1 MSGEFRFAAVSSS
14 LERHKMKNIT
24 ILGST
29 GSIGTA
35 ALEVVRMYPDRFR
48 VVGLAA
54 GRNIGL
60 FRRQL
65 KEFRPRVA
73 AVAEVSAAERLR
85 DLAGPVDILYGPEG
99 IREVAAYGDAD
110 FVLSAISGSA
120 GLMPTLSAVTVGK
133 TIGLANKETL
143 VMAGPL
149 VNKAVAE
156 HGATIIPVDSE
167 HSAIFQCMK
176 GHGGSDVRRLILTAS
191 GGPFHGR
198 KDADLCDVRPEDALN
213 HPTWQ
218 MGKKISIDS
227 ATLMNKGLE
236 VIEAHYLFGFSPRDI
251 DVIIHPQSIVHS
263 FVEFIDGTLIA
274 HLSLP
279 DMKGPIAYAL
289 SYPERLDGVLAP
301 CRLHELGTLTFERPD
316 MERFPCLRHAYDA
329 LKAGGTA
336 TAVLN
341 AANEMA
347 VDAFMEGRITFH
359 QIPVII
365 KKMLDAHR
373 PEPLDDIETVLSA
386 DAWARRMFREF
397 AEDI

>member
-1 MSGEFRFAAVSSS
+1 
-14 LERHKMKNIT
+14 MKKIT
-24 ILGST
+24 VLGST

-35 ALEVVRMYPDRFR
+35 TLEVVRRYPDRFR

-54 GRNIGL
+54 GRNIEL
-60 FRRQL
+60 FKRQID
-65 KEFRPRVA
+65 EFRPQVV
-73 AVAEVSAAERLR
+73 AVADDTAAERLR
-85 DLAGPVDILYGPEG
+85 KDAGSVEILSGPGG
-99 IREVAAYGDAD
+99 IREVAAHDGAD

-120 GLMPTLSAVTVGK
+120 GLLPTLAAITKGK

-167 HSAIFQCMK
+167 HSAIFQCMH
-176 GHGGSDVRRLILTAS
+176 GHNGSDIRKLILTAS

-198 KDADLCDVRPEDALN
+198 KADDLVDIKPEEALN

-236 VIEAHYLFGFSPRDI
+236 VIEAHYLFGFAPGDI
-251 DVIIHPQSIVHS
+251 EVIIHPQSIVHS
-263 FVEFIDGTLIA
+263 LVEFIDGALIA
-274 HLSLP
+274 HLSRP
-279 DMKGPIAYAL
+279 DMKGPISYAL

-301 CRLHELGTLTFERPD
+301 CRLHELGTLTFESPD
-316 MERFPCLRHAYDA
+316 MERFPCLRYAYDA
-329 LKAGGTA
+329 LESGGSA

-365 KKMLDAHR
+365 KKMLDAHK
-373 PEPLDDIETVLSA
+373 PVPLDDIETVLSA
-386 DAWARRMFREF
+386 DGWARRMFRELVVKS
-397 AEDI
+397 

>member
-1 MSGEFRFAAVSSS
+1 
-14 LERHKMKNIT
+14 MKNIT

-35 ALEVVRMYPDRFR
+35 TLEVIRRYPDRFR
-48 VVGLAA
+48 VVGLTT

-60 FRRQL
+60 FRRQIE
-65 KEFRPRVA
+65 EFRPHVVAMADDAGAAQLRETTASVEILSGPDGIRRVA
-73 AVAEVSAAERLR
+73 AYH
-85 DLAGPVDILYGPEG
+85 G
-99 IREVAAYGDAD
+99 AD

-120 GLMPTLSAVTVGK
+120 GLLPTLSAVMEGK

-156 HGATIIPVDSE
+156 HGATLIPVDSE
-167 HSAIFQCMK
+167 HSAIFQCMH
-176 GHGGSDVRRLILTAS
+176 GHKRSDIKRLILTAS

-198 KDADLCDVRPEDALN
+198 KTEDLGDIRPEEALN

-236 VIEAHYLFGFSPRDI
+236 VIEAHYLFGFAPRDI
-251 DVIIHPQSIVHS
+251 DVVIHPQSIVHS
-263 FVEFIDGTLIA
+263 FVEFIDGALIA
-274 HLSLP
+274 HLSRP

-289 SYPERLDGVLAP
+289 SYPERLEGVLAP
-301 CRLHELGTLTFERPD
+301 CRLHELGVLTFEMPD
-316 MERFPCLRHAYDA
+316 LERFPCLGYAYDA
-329 LKAGGTA
+329 LDAGGTA

-347 VDAFMEGRITFH
+347 VEAFIEGRITFH

-365 KKMLDAHR
+365 KKMLDAHK
-373 PEPLDDIETVLSA
+373 PVPLDDIETVLSA
-386 DAWARRMFREF
+386 DGWARRMFREV
-397 AEDI
+397 AVHC